1 MKCFKLS
8 NICVLFTLFFIL
20 FFSCVSAKIT
30 LSENIYNTYN
40 LGESIVGSVKIENIA
55 EGYYIL
61 GASLLCSNFK
71 IDFLKSAKH
80 LESGKSIEMVF
91 PDIPVNKKMIG
102 TCTVKFSIEDFEG
115 KIIESLES
123 RPFAVSDRVSLNFST
138 DKSSYLPGEV
148 IAIYGD
154 FNKTGDYNL
163 SLFLDDKKIIDK
175 RLIGKSFLEK
185 VNINSDFK
193 GEMKIRVYAID
204 NNLNFVDEN
213 YQISVISV
221 PKKIELEL
229 LNNSIF
235 PEGSVSVKGII
246 YDQAG
251 ESFEGNL
258 FGSITGPDNSLLK
271 EFNVTSG
278 NYFIYTTDKYSV
290 AGKYTVEMKSKDLK
304 NFVNFIVKEVR
315 EVEVIVEGNVISFKN
330 IGNVVYNQRG
340 FVEASVGEIV
350 YKVPLSFDLEVGKSA
365 EFDLSNELSF
375 NSYNLSVSG
384 NGKNFSFENRLI
396 EDKRDIGRK
405 VSQSVS
411 RILGNTIIDT
421 TSQKNFVFMIFFI
434 VVLLGSCIYYVNN
447 KIKMKTI
454 HGFEDKMVVKEKH
467 IGELSK
473 NLDVEK
479 ERSARLTKLFGQYV
493 DTEVLEQQDKINDI
507 GTEKKE
513 ITVMFTDIR
522 GFSAMFSRLD
532 DVKITGLLSP
542 YFKKSHEIVNRYGGM
557 VNKFMGDSVMALFNA
572 IKPQQDHIMRAVRSA
587 LEIQREVQRFNIELK
602 KQNIEP
608 LRIGIGIDSGSAAVG
623 NIGGEGRMEYTAI
636 GVPVNLSARLQA
648 SAQGGQILIRKEVY
662 QKIKDKVEVEY
673 IGKKQFKN
681 ISGEFDIY
689 NIKSL
694 K

>member
-1 MKCFKLS
+1 MKCVRLS
-8 NICVLFTLFFIL
+8 NIFIIFVLFFTFFV
-20 FFSCVSAKIT
+20 SCVSAKLT

-40 LGESIVGSVKIENIA
+40 LGESIVGSVKIENIV

-61 GASLLCSNFK
+61 GASLICGSFK
-71 IDFLKSAKH
+71 IDFLRSAKD
-80 LESGKSIEMVF
+80 LESGKNLDIIF
-91 PDIPVNKKMIG
+91 PDIPINKKMIG
-102 TCTVKFSIEDFEG
+102 ACTVKFSIEDFEG

-123 RPFAVSDRVSLNFST
+123 SPFAVSDRINLNFSL

-148 IAIYGD
+148 IAVYGI

-175 RLIGKSFLEK
+175 RIIGKNFLEK
-185 VNINSDFK
+185 INIDSDFK
-193 GEMKIRVYAID
+193 GEMNIRAYVID
-204 NNLNFVDEN
+204 SNFNFLDET

-229 LNNSIF
+229 LNNSIL
-235 PEGSVSVKGII
+235 PSESVSVKGII
-246 YDQAG
+246 FDQAG

-258 FGSITGPDNSLLK
+258 LGSITGPDNSLLK

-278 NYFIYTTDKYSV
+278 NYFIYSSDKYSP
-290 AGKYTVEMKSKDLK
+290 AGKYTVEMKNKDLK
-304 NFVNFIVKEVR
+304 NFINFIVKEVR
-315 EVEVIVEGNVISFKN
+315 EVEVSIDENIISFKN

-340 FVEASVGEIV
+340 FVEASIGAIV
-350 YKVPLSFDLEVGKSA
+350 YKVPLSFDLEIGKSA

-375 NSYNLSVSG
+375 NSYNLSISG
-384 NGKNFSFENRLI
+384 NEKNFSFENRLI

-421 TSQKNFVFMIFFI
+421 TSQKNFVFTILFVI
-434 VVLLGSCIYYVNN
+434 VLLAGCIYFVNN
-447 KIKMKTI
+447 KMKMKTI
-454 HGFEDKMVVKEKH
+454 HRFEDNIIVKEKH

-479 ERSARLTKLFGQYV
+479 EKSARLTKLFGQYV
-493 DTEVLEQQDKINDI
+493 DTEVLEQQDKINRT

-532 DVKITGLLSP
+532 DVKITGLLTP
-542 YFKKSHEIVNRYGGM
+542 YFKKSHEIINRYGGM

-572 IKPQQDHIMRAVRSA
+572 LRPQQDHIMKAIRSA

-608 LRIGIGIDSGSAAVG
+608 LKIGIGIDSGSAAVG
-623 NIGGEGRMEYTAI
+623 NLGGEGKMEYTAI

-673 IGKKQFKN
+673 LGKKQFKN
-681 ISGEFDIY
+681 ISGEFEIF
-689 NIKSL
+689 NVKGL

>member
-1 MKCFKLS
+1 M
-8 NICVLFTLFFIL
+8 LFI
-20 FFSCVSAKIT
+20 SCVSAKLT
-30 LSENIYNTYN
+30 LSENLYNTYN

-55 EGYYIL
+55 DGYYIL
-61 GASLLCSNFK
+61 GASLLCSSFK
-71 IDFLKSAKH
+71 IDFLRSAKD
-80 LESGKSIEMVF
+80 LVGEKSLDVVF

-102 TCTVKFSIEDFEG
+102 ACTVKFSIEDFEG

-123 RPFAVSDRVSLNFST
+123 RPFPVSDKIDLNFSI
-138 DKSSYLPGEV
+138 DKSSYLPGEIV
-148 IAIYGD
+148 AVYGN

-163 SLFLDDKKIIDK
+163 SLFLDDKKIVDK
-175 RLIGKSFLEK
+175 RIIGKSFLEK
-185 VNINSDFK
+185 INIDSKFK
-193 GEMKIRVYAID
+193 GMMKIRAYVID
-204 NNLNFVDEN
+204 NNLNFFNEN
-213 YQISVISV
+213 YDILVFSV
-221 PKKIELEL
+221 PKKIELVL
-229 LNNSIF
+229 LNNSIL
-235 PEGSVSVKGII
+235 PGDSISVKGII

-258 FGSITGPDNSLLK
+258 FGSVNGPDNSILK

-278 NYFIYTTDKYSV
+278 NYFIYSTDKYSS
-290 AGKYTVEMKSKDLK
+290 AGKYTVEMKNKDLK
-304 NFVNFIVKEVR
+304 NFINFIVKEVR
-315 EVEVIVEGNVISFKN
+315 DIEVSVQGNLISFKN

-350 YKVPLSFDLEVGKSA
+350 YKVPLDFDLEVGKSA

-375 NSYNLSVSG
+375 NSYNLSLAG
-384 NGKNFSFENRLI
+384 NGKNFSFENKLI
-396 EDKRDIGRK
+396 EDKRDLGRK

-411 RILGNTIIDT
+411 KILGNTIIDT
-421 TSQKNFVFMIFFI
+421 TSQKNFVFVIFFI
-434 VVLLGSCIYYVNN
+434 VVLLAGCIYFVNN

-454 HGFEDKMVVKEKH
+454 HGFEDKMIVKEKH

-479 ERSARLTKLFGQYV
+479 EKSARLTKLFGQYV
-493 DTEVLEQQDKINDI
+493 DTEVLEQQDKINKT

-522 GFSAMFSRLD
+522 GFSSMFSRLD

-572 IKPQQDHIMRAVRSA
+572 IRPQQDHILRAVRSA
-587 LEIQREVQRFNIELK
+587 LEIQREVQRFNLELK
-602 KQNIEP
+602 RQNIEP
-608 LRIGIGIDSGSAAVG
+608 LKIGIGIDSGSAAVG
-623 NIGGEGRMEYTAI
+623 NLGGEGRMEYTAI

-673 IGKKQFKN
+673 LGKKQFKN

-689 NIKSL
+689 NIKGL